1 MKNIISIVIIIT
13 IAFTMTITPTFA
25 SVDGITS
32 ENYLDYEKPIA
43 DAYGYNKGECDRPY
57 LEGEEYFYN
66 EYYDHWNVDKV
77 YDESIVAPK
86 EEEVVV
92 EEEIVVTPTEE
103 VVVEPTKEEK
113 VVTPTKTTP
122 KKKVTVKYNNNLSVA
137 KKWTKKHYKK
147 YKIKVV
153 NYNKVPKKRKSSK
166 KIYIEKVP
174 TISDGGYNG
183 HCTINGAYVRY
194 SKKVPKGTKQTCY
207 CVWNPKNNACDD
219 VVAFANCNKI
229 K

>member
-1 MKNIISIVIIIT
+1 MKNIISIIT
-13 IAFTMTITPTFA
+13 IVTVAFTMTIAPTFA

-43 DAYGYNKGECDRPY
+43 DEYGYNKGECDRPY
-57 LEGEEYFYN
+57 LEGEEFFYD

-77 YDESIVAPK
+77 YDESIVTPK
-86 EEEVVV
+86 EEVIIKEV
-92 EEEIVVTPTEE
+92 TT
-103 VVVEPTKEEK
+103 PTKEKK
-113 VVTPTKTTP
+113 VVKS

-166 KIYIEKVP
+166 KIYIEKMS
-174 TISDGGYNG
+174 TISDGGYDG
-183 HCTINGAYVRY
+183 HCITDGSYIRY
-194 SKKVPKGTKQTCY
+194 SKKVPKGVKQTCY

>member
-1 MKNIISIVIIIT
+1 MKNIISIVTMIA

-25 SVDGITS
+25 SVEGITS
-32 ENYLDYEKPIA
+32 ENYLDYEKPNT
-43 DAYGYNKGECDRPY
+43 DAYGFNKGECDRPY

-66 EYYDHWNVDKV
+66 EDYDHWNVDKV
-77 YDESIVAPK
+77 YDESVIVET
-86 EEEVVV
+86 EEEN
-92 EEEIVVTPTEE
+92 VTPTEE
-103 VVVEPTKEEK
+103 VVVEEE
-113 VVTPTKTTP
+113 VVVVAKANTTPTPKATT
-122 KKKVTVKYNNNLSVA
+122 KKKATVKYTNNLAVA

-153 NYNKVPKKRKSSK
+153 KYNKVPKKRKSSK

-194 SKKVPKGTKQTCY
+194 SKKVPKGVKQTCY